1 MLLHEGVASL
11 KIIDLLKSPQVCV
24 SCELF
29 PPKKGSEL
37 EHAQEIVRTIAI
49 QGVDYMSVTYGAGG
63 TAVGKSVALV
73 SEIERCGVPAL
84 AHLTCVGADEGKIE
98 GVLDQLKDA
107 HVENVLALR
116 GDLPQGQDHPL
127 GDYAHASDL
136 VKKIKSYGD
145 FCVGGATYP
154 EGHPEAAGL
163 DEDLEHTKMK
173 VEAGCDFLVTQMFFD
188 NSMFYNFMYRLLAK
202 GIQVPVVAGI
212 MPVTNLKQIEKIFT
226 LSGTPVPAPLRAMA
240 ERFADHP
247 AALKQAGMAYAIG
260 QIVDLIANGFT
271 NIHIYTM
278 NKPEIIGGIRSNLS
292 EIIRC

>member
-1 MLLHEGVASL
+1 M
-11 KIIDLLKSPQVCV
+11 KIIDLLKSPKVCV

-226 LSGTPVPAPLRAMA
+226 LSGTPVPAPLRAVA

>member
-1 MLLHEGVASL
+1 MFQREGVPFL
-11 KIIDLLKSPQVCV
+11 KIIDLLKSPKVCV

-84 AHLTCVGADEGKIE
+84 AHLTCVGADEQKIE
-98 GVLDQLKDA
+98 GVLDQLKA
-107 HVENVLALR
+107 ANVQNVLALR
-116 GDLPQGQDHPL
+116 GDLPQGQEHPL

-163 DEDLEHTKMK
+163 DDDLEHTKMK

-188 NSMFYNFMYRLLAK
+188 NSMFYNFMYRMLAK

-278 NKPEIIGGIRSNLS
+278 NKPDIIGGIRSSLS

>member
-1 MLLHEGVASL
+1 LHEGVASL
-11 KIIDLLKSPQVCV
+11 KIIDLLKSPKVCV

-202 GIQVPVVAGI
+202 GIQMPVVAGI

>member
-1 MLLHEGVASL
+1 MFQREGVPFL
-11 KIIDLLKSPQVCV
+11 KIIDLLKSPKVCV

-84 AHLTCVGADEGKIE
+84 AHLTCVGADEQKIE
-98 GVLDQLKDA
+98 GVLDQLKA
-107 HVENVLALR
+107 ANVQNVLALR
-116 GDLPQGQDHPL
+116 GDLPQGQEHPL

-163 DEDLEHTKMK
+163 DDDLEHTKMK

-188 NSMFYNFMYRLLAK
+188 NSMFYNFMYRMLAK
-202 GIQVPVVAGI
+202 GINVPVVAGI

>member
-1 MLLHEGVASL
+1 M
-11 KIIDLLKSPQVCV
+11 KIIDLLKSPKVCV

-240 ERFADHP
+240 ERFANHP

>member
-1 MLLHEGVASL
+1 MFQREEVPFL
-11 KIIDLLKSPQVCV
+11 KIIDLLKSPKVCI

-84 AHLTCVGADEGKIE
+84 AHLTCVGADEQKIE
-98 GVLDQLKDA
+98 GVLDQLKA
-107 HVENVLALR
+107 ANVQNVLALR
-116 GDLPQGQDHPL
+116 GDLPQGQEHPL

-188 NSMFYNFMYRLLAK
+188 NAMFYNFMYRMLAK

-278 NKPEIIGGIRSNLS
+278 NKPDIIGGIRSSLS